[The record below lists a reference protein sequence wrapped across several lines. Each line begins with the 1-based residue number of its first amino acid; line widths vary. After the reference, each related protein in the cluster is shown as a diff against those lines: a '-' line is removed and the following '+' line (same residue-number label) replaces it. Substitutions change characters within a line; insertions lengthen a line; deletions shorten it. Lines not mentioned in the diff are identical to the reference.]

1 MSERFIRSKYDKIS
15 FVGKE
20 MKYNKMLYQSK
31 AFGNQQLSNA
41 IGMILLHGLE
51 KNGENLIHESRCM

>member
-41 IGMILLHGLE
+41 IGMILLHGLDLYSASKVTE
-51 KNGENLIHESRCM
+51 T